1 MAIISIFTF
10 IPQTAALYRVMNEFL
25 RKRQPKGQPIGGQFA
40 SKSNPEADIDLTG
53 AEPAPED
60 LAAVDDFVAR
70 RRSALATLGY
80 VQPTVAPNVVNPRST
95 AHRREWWKNNFAA
108 AEYGNPNGSYAQM
121 PDDWTPHRTM
131 GRSLDGLRRTHRMSY
146 VGAGVTLRMPSAT
159 SIKSFSNAAVEGKK
173 PGETFDVP
181 VSAQFPGGSIS
192 GWVRV
197 SRGADGTWAT
207 QGLGF
212 TPEQAA
218 YVAESVQC
226 VLESRHPSRALAD
239 AGDLLERRRHRAA
252 ALGTTAQP
260 VRSGWIRSV
269 GYDRATNT
277 MIMSTAAKSG
287 PQHYGYRVPISAF
300 QRVAQS
306 DRPGATFNALIRGR
320 AHTVTVAECEK
331 CGRFTADG
339 TSHRCPPKPS
349 PRYELIPRLNRVKNH
364 VLGDS

>member
-1 MAIISIFTF
+1 
-10 IPQTAALYRVMNEFL
+10 MNQFL
-25 RKRQPKGQPIGGQFA
+25 PNRNPKGQPTGGQFA
-40 SKSNPEADIDLTG
+40 TKSNPESDVDLGG
-53 AEPAPED
+53 AEPSS
-60 LAAVDDFVAR
+60 DDHEALDAFIER
-70 RRSALATLGY
+70 RRAALAKLGY
-80 VQPTVAPNVVNPRST
+80 VQPTVAPNIVNPRST

-121 PDDWTPHRTM
+121 PDDWTPRRST
-131 GRSLDGLRRTHRMSY
+131 GRSLDGLRRTHRMAY

-159 SIKSFSNAAVEGKK
+159 SIKAFSNASVEGKR
-173 PGETFDVP
+173 PGETFDLP
-181 VSAQFPGGSIS
+181 VSAQFPGGEIS

-239 AGDLLERRRHRAA
+239 AGDLLDRRRQRAA
-252 ALGTTAQP
+252 ALGTVAQP
-260 VRSGWIRSV
+260 MRSGWIKSV
-269 GYDRATNT
+269 GYDRATGT
-277 MIMSTAAKSG
+277 MMMSTAAKSG
-287 PQHYGYRVPISAF
+287 PRHYGYRVPLSAF

-306 DRPGATFNALIRGR
+306 DRPGATFNTTIRGR
-320 AHTVTVAECEK
+320 AHTVTVSECEK

-339 TSHRCPPKPS
+339 AGHRCPPKPS
-349 PRYELIPRLNRVKNH
+349 PRYALIPRLNRVQNR
-364 VLGDS
+364 VLGES